1 MNKSVCA
8 PGKGIDKISCLSKE
22 SLIKIIKAYNKQIRS
37 SGGGSNSTSKNK
49 PISFKNKSK
58 KKLWEDL
65 RSKMSGECDNEV
77 CWIDRSFMRDVY
89 DPEIHDNTFK
99 PKQPDS
105 WKIKKNTWLTTS
117 DINGVMKQYENKYPD
132 FLFIGPVAVD
142 CPGGYYCELTNFN
155 FARLGKINKVGI
167 VYNLDPHYK
176 GGSHWVGLYIDKK
189 KNQVNYYDSYGHSP
203 PTQIKSFM
211 NQIRDQLSEYN
222 KKNNIN
228 KDPILNYN
236 KVRHQYGGSECG
248 VYSMN
253 FIIHSLKGRSFDYIQ
268 KKKFTDKQMLE
279 MRDILYRK

>member
-8 PGKGIDKISCLSKE
+8 PGKGTDRISCLSKD
-22 SLIKIIKAYNKQIRS
+22 SLIKIIKAYNKQLRS
-37 SGGGSNSTSKNK
+37 RGGGSHSNNQN
-49 PISFKNKSK
+49 PISIKNKSK
-58 KKLWEDL
+58 KQLWENL
-65 RSKMSGECDNEV
+65 REKMSGECNKEV
-77 CWIDRSFMRDVY
+77 CWIDRSFVRDIR
-89 DPEIHDNTFK
+89 DPDILDNTFK
-99 PKQPDS
+99 PKQPES

-117 DINGVMKQYENKYPD
+117 DINSVMKQYENKHPD

-142 CPGGYYCELTNFN
+142 CPGGYYCELTNFD
-155 FARLGKINKVGI
+155 FSRLGKINKVGI

-189 KNQVNYYDSYGHSP
+189 KNQVNYYDSYGHAP
-203 PTQIKSFM
+203 PKQIKSFM
-211 NQIRDQLSEYN
+211 NQVGNQLNEYN

-228 KDPILNYN
+228 QNIKLEYN

-253 FIIHSLKGRSFDYIQ
+253 FIIQSLKGRTFKYIQ
-268 KKKFTDKQMLE
+268 NKKFTDKQMLE